1 MPSRIL
7 HSVVVLL
14 VAGSLSIA
22 GGFASAPAFAA
33 IAGCPVFPDDHI
45 WNVRVDTLPVHPLS
59 AQYIASIGTS
69 VGLHP
74 DFGAGLFEGE
84 PIGIPFNVVLGN
96 QPRVPVS
103 FVDFADESDPGPYP
117 IPLGAPIEG
126 GPASMGD
133 RHVLVVDRDNC
144 VLYELYSAFPQPDG
158 SWQAG
163 SGAVFDLRSYVLRP
177 AGFTSADAAGLA
189 IFPGLVRQDEVAAGE
204 IRHAIRFTARATQQL
219 FVWPARHFASSNTDP
234 SVPPMGQRFRLK
246 ASFDV
251 TPFPQQVRVILQALK
266 TYGLIL
272 ADNGSN
278 WFLSG
283 APDPDWDNDVL
294 AMLGQVR
301 GEQFEAVDPLGLLIN
316 PDSGQARTDGGP
328 GGTGPALTLTV
339 NQTSFQLGQ
348 TLRVGLSAA
357 NDGPA
362 VAVDLYVLVQ
372 LPDGVSAVFLAN
384 LAPPAFASALLSGDP
399 RTFAAAASNVT
410 LPPGFQ
416 MALDPL
422 FTYAF
427 TGTEPPGQYVIT
439 IALTRA
445 GALADGVIG
454 PGDILVLTT
463 SQFTVGP

>member
-14 VAGSLSIA
+14 VAGSFSIA
-22 GGFASAPAFAA
+22 GGFAPAPAFAA

-45 WNVRVDTLPVHPLS
+45 WNVRVDTLPVDPRS

-74 DFGAGLFEGE
+74 DFGAGIFDGG
-84 PIGIPFNVVLGN
+84 PIGIPFNLVPGD

-103 FVDFADESDPGPYP
+103 FDFADESDPGPYP
-117 IPLGAPIEG
+117 IPPGALIEG
-126 GPASMGD
+126 GPASTGD
-133 RHVLVVDRDNC
+133 RHILVVDRDNC
-144 VLYELYSAFPQPDG
+144 RLYELFSAFPQPDG

-163 SGAVFDLRSYVLRP
+163 SGAVFDLNSYALRP
-177 AGFTSADAAGLA
+177 ATFTSADAAGLA
-189 IFPGLVRQDEVAAGE
+189 ILPGLVRYDEVAAGE
-204 IRHAIRFTARATQQL
+204 IRHAIRFTAQRTQRL
-219 FVWPARHFASSNTDP
+219 FVWPARHFASSITDP

-283 APDPDWDNDVL
+283 APDPGWDDDVL
-294 AMLGQVR
+294 VTMLRQVR
-301 GEQFEAVDPLGLLIN
+301 GEQFEAVDASGLLIN

-339 NQTSFQLGQ
+339 NQTSFQAGQ

-362 VAVDLYVLVQ
+362 VAVDLYVLVR
-372 LPDGVSAVFLAN
+372 LPDGVSAVFLAS
-384 LAPPAFASALLSGDP
+384 LAPPAFASTLLSGDP
-399 RTFAAAASNVT
+399 RTFAAAVRNVT

-416 MALDPL
+416 TALDPL

-439 IALTRA
+439 VALTRA